1 MFQMMAV
8 LSISTCQA
16 VQSLSANW
24 SELPHEKM
32 SSEKHRV
39 IYNIQQISGKKKK
52 RGRRPSRE
60 KSQGEIR
67 CRRHPRKVILQQP
80 QERKVAEIV
89 TDGLDS
95 LLFLPWTG

>member
-32 SSEKHRV
+32 SDEKHRV
-39 IYNIQQISGKKKK
+39 IYNIQQISEKKKKKK
-52 RGRRPSRE
+52 RKETQLG
-60 KSQGEIR
+60 
-67 CRRHPRKVILQQP
+67 KV
-80 QERKVAEIV
+80 
-89 TDGLDS
+89 
-95 LLFLPWTG
+95 TGGNQM

>member
-32 SSEKHRV
+32 SDEKHRV
-39 IYNIQQISGKKKK
+39 IYNIQQISEKKKKK
-52 RGRRPSRE
+52 RGRRPSWE

-67 CRRHPRKVILQQP
+67 CRRQPRKV
-80 QERKVAEIV
+80 
-89 TDGLDS
+89 
-95 LLFLPWTG
+95 

>member
-52 RGRRPSRE
+52 EEGDPAGKSHRG
-60 KSQGEIR
+60 KSDVGDT
-67 CRRHPRKVILQQP
+67 PGK
-80 QERKVAEIV
+80 
-89 TDGLDS
+89 
-95 LLFLPWTG
+95 

>member
-24 SELPHEKM
+24 CELPHEKM

-39 IYNIQQISGKKKK
+39 IYNIQQISEKKEEGDPAGKSH
-52 RGRRPSRE
+52 RG
-60 KSQGEIR
+60 KSDVGDT
-67 CRRHPRKVILQQP
+67 PGK
-80 QERKVAEIV
+80 
-89 TDGLDS
+89 
-95 LLFLPWTG
+95 